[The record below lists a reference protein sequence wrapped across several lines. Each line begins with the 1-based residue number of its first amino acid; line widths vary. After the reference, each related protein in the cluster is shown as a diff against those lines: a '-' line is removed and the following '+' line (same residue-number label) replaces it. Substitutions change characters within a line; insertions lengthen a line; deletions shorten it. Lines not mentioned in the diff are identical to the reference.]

1 MKNIWSNLVKFGQS
15 DQMPVN
21 LQISE
26 FIAGRQLPMSPLPYT
41 NMAESKPTFRPY
53 INLLKLQIHNINKMN
68 YLKCMI
74 TGDSACT
81 ILGLPIMSQNY
92 NTAIRM
98 LQERFGRKQVLI
110 NAHMESLEVQQLRK
124 SYDNCERGSA
134 NRLLW
139 KLVNSHTSQKTVK
152 RLTMHNFQG

>member
-1 MKNIWSNLVKFGQS
+1 MHNLG
-15 DQMPVN
+15 
-21 LQISE
+21 I
-26 FIAGRQLPMSPLPYT
+26 T
-41 NMAESKPTFRPY
+41 NHVT
-53 INLLKLQIHNINKMN
+53 
-68 YLKCMI
+68 
-74 TGDSACT
+74 
-81 ILGLPIMSQNY
+81 NY

-110 NAHMESLEVQQLRK
+110 NADMESLGVQQLRK